1 MELGEHLLQAWMV
14 GLDKW
19 LAKHWPASLTYSPG
33 LPSIVTHF
41 LSSLF
46 APQKAGSPLVDFL
59 SLLFQFTFLQK
70 SPEAILAC
78 LEVWAAVCDYLEGS
92 KEAGKVEVIGRYTEA
107 LAALVSELLRRMH
120 AVLANLD
127 DDRIGEDG
135 ITEWQAFLNACLEL
149 VMRIA
154 ELLPEQTM
162 ATVEVVLR
170 DTSAAY
176 LGLENQMGGQQQ

>member
-19 LAKHWPASLTYSPG
+19 LAKHWPASPTCSLG

-107 LAALVSELLRRMH
+107 LAALVSELLRRLH

-127 DDRIGEDG
+127 HERIGEDG
-135 ITEWQAFLNACLEL
+135 TTEWQAFLNACLEL